1 MDRKLTPRHPRVY
14 VYLLLVLVTTV
25 AAAQLSTR
33 SSRSSTREDNPT
45 IETDKSI
52 YLPGETIVFHG
63 TNWTPGEA
71 VTIVI
76 RSDGEEPT
84 TIQATA
90 DRSGAFSI
98 TSIMPVDEVEGNK
111 FSRLEKGAQSSSS
124 ASGGAPQYV
133 ALATGSTSGASAEA
147 EFEGIDPT
155 PDGARLID
163 QETYWM
169 HRITYPTGNYNPE
182 WLRKAAADDSRVG
195 RGVPSGAKSKNGAN
209 TPSPLALNP
218 SGFTAL
224 GPKPERMTGCSGC
237 FDYTTT
243 AGRIN
248 AIVIDPT
255 TTTNGSIVAYAASVG
270 GGVWKTTNCCSSATT
285 WTVTTDDP
293 LISTLSIDT
302 LAIDPNNHNVVYAGT
317 GDLNFGSFSMGSQG
331 ILKTLNGGAT
341 WTVLGAN
348 VFGAGYTEPAGQFPQ
363 YDAVGKVRV
372 DPNNSNRVAAGTK
385 KGLYF
390 SYDGGV
396 NWTGPCTTN
405 GFATQRQD
413 TTGLELTNMGGG
425 VTRIIAAIG
434 TRGFATTVQ
443 YDLGNNGANGIYSAT
458 MPASGCPTLTSIA
471 GNGNGFVFGTAV
483 TGSPY
488 ATGANLNAGSGTAYG
503 GLNIG
508 NQVGRIDIG
517 VAPSDPNVIYA
528 QVQSIAAN
536 NNGGCGNTNGCQ
548 LGAFATTNGG
558 ATWSFMAGSAGGS
571 LRECAS
577 SGAGSSTTLGSG
589 DYPQNW
595 YDQGVVVDPNNAD
608 RVFFDTF
615 DVWLATRTGTQWYDV
630 TCGYSNVS
638 PKPVHV
644 DQHALAFVNGPSGM
658 LVLGNDGGAHGTT
671 NANVANN
678 GTARPTWF
686 NMDGGFNTIEFY
698 NGDISAN
705 FATDPAPKAGG
716 GAQDNMDSFVYFGA
730 PPTGPVQWQGNVG
743 GDGFFVRIDGKGGY
757 FYASNN
763 NGALHRCT
771 GNCANTGGVFGGDLR
786 NATMRSDT
794 QSFVEPFDL
803 FRGKPGALGNAEC
816 GARCNHII
824 VGSNRLW
831 ENIAADTG
839 TTWTARTVN
848 LTKNTLGNRSF
859 INNLHYS
866 PANQTLAIVATN
878 DGNVQAV
885 YGLGG
890 ASGVLGTAVNLTG
903 GNAVLPNRPI
913 LDAAFDPNSD
923 NTVAN
928 PMIGYAAVGGFNANT
943 PGTPGHVFRVV
954 CNVNCASSTWTDKSS
969 NLPDIPVDSI
979 IVNPNF
985 PQQVFAGTDIGLY
998 YTDDITAVTP
1008 VWQRFQAGLPN
1019 VMIWSMSI
1027 DRGNTTLSLWTRS
1040 RGAYVWPLTLGPLN
1054 PLPTN
1059 LSVDAATGSFGGTV
1073 NLSATLTSGGNPV
1086 AGKSIAF
1093 TLNGNSVG
1101 SANTDANGVATLTNA
1116 SLTGI
1121 NGGLYPTGVGASFAG
1136 DSVYAAAS
1144 ATNTL
1149 TVLQAPEITCPA
1161 SFSQD
1166 ADEGLCSTTI
1176 SFTGAHAATAIGY
1189 PVPTIT
1195 YSPDSGTFGVGT
1207 TTVTATATNSEGTD
1221 DCTFTVTVVDNQPP
1235 IVSTAT
1241 AGPNVLWPPEHQMIP
1256 ITVNYTATDN
1266 CSVGCV
1272 LTVTSNEPINGLGDG
1287 DTAPDWQIIDAH
1299 HVMLRSERSGKLS
1312 GRTYTITVTCTDPAG
1327 HTVVRTTTV
1336 AVPKSQTKTGIPDW
1350 MNPLGPPSTMAPTG
1364 SAGSTTGTSANG
1376 SVLYVP
1382 YLNVTRPQTG
1392 ASTQNGAS
1400 SQRVKSPIRKKKRA
1414 RSVSAR

>member
-1 MDRKLTPRHPRVY
+1 MDRKLNPGHPRVY
-14 VYLLLVLVTTV
+14 VYFVMILVAVV
-25 AAAQLSTR
+25 AAAQFSTR
-33 SSRSSTREDNPT
+33 ISRSSSRSGDPT
-45 IETDKSI
+45 IGTDKST
-52 YLPGETIVFHG
+52 YLPGETIVFSG
-63 TNWTPGEA
+63 ANWAPGEA
-71 VTIVI
+71 ITIVI
-76 RSDGEEPT
+76 SSDGQET
-84 TIQATA
+84 ATIQTTA
-90 DRSGAFSI
+90 DSKGAFSV
-98 TSIMPVDEVEGNK
+98 SGVMPNNEVEGNK
-111 FSRLEKGAQSSSS
+111 FSRPEKRKANSS
-124 ASGGAPQYV
+124 ATGGGIASYLV
-133 ALATGSTSGASAEA
+133 VGTGSTSGGSAET
-147 EFEGIDPT
+147 EFSGTDPLT
-155 PDGARLID
+155 DGERLID
-163 QETYWM
+163 QESYWM
-169 HRITYPTGNYNPE
+169 HRLTYPTGNFSPD
-182 WLRKAAADDSRVG
+182 WLRKAAADDSKVV
-195 RGVPSGAKSKNGAN
+195 RGVPGGVKNKNGAN
-209 TPSPLALNP
+209 QPSPLALNP
-218 SGFTAL
+218 NAFTAL
-224 GPKPERMTGCSGC
+224 GPKPEKMTGCSGC

-270 GGVWKTTNCCSSATT
+270 GGVWKTTNCCSAGTT
-285 WTVTTDDP
+285 WAVTTDDP

-331 ILKTLNGGAT
+331 ILKTMNGGAT

-348 VFGAGYTEPAGQFPQ
+348 VFGAGYSEPAGQFPQ

-372 DPNNSNRVAAGTK
+372 DPNDSNKVVAGTK
-385 KGLYF
+385 KGLF
-390 SYDGGV
+390 LSYDGGV

-405 GFATQRQD
+405 AFSTQRQD

-458 MPASGCPTLTSIA
+458 MPASGCPNFTSIA
-471 GNGNGFVFGTAV
+471 GNANGFIYGAA
-483 TGSPY
+483 
-488 ATGANLNAGSGTAYG
+488 ATYPANANMNAGSGAAYV
-503 GLNIG
+503 NSTTG
-508 NQVGRIDIG
+508 NQLGRVDIA
-517 VAPSDPNVIYA
+517 VAPSNPNVVYA
-528 QVQSIAAN
+528 QVQSITPNSNSGGAS
-536 NNGGCGNTNGCQ
+536 GGCAGANGCQ
-548 LGAFATTNGG
+548 LGAWVSTNGG
-558 ATWSFMAGSAGGS
+558 TSWTFMTGTAGNSMLA
-571 LRECAS
+571 CAS
-577 SGAGSSTTLGSG
+577 SGAGSSGAG

-595 YDQGVVVDPNNAD
+595 YDQGIAVDPNNAD
-608 RVFFDTF
+608 RVFFDTYE
-615 DVWLATRTGTQWYDV
+615 VWLATRTGSAWYDV
-630 TCGYSNVS
+630 TCGYAGPS
-638 PKPVHV
+638 PHPVHV
-644 DQHALAFVNGPSGM
+644 DQHALAFVPGRSDI
-658 LVLGNDGGAHGTT
+658 LLAGNDGGVHGTI
-671 NANVANN
+671 NANAAVLN
-678 GTARPTWF
+678 TTRPTWF
-686 NMDGGFNTIEFY
+686 NMDTGFNTIEFY

-705 FATDPAPKAGG
+705 FATDAAPKAGG

-730 PPTGPVQWQGNVG
+730 TPTGPVQWQGNVG
-743 GDGFFVRIDGKGGY
+743 GDGFFVRIDGKGGF

-771 GNCANTGGVFGGDLR
+771 ANCANTGAVFGGDLR

-803 FRGKPGALGNAEC
+803 FRGKSGGSGNAEC

-824 VGSNRLW
+824 VGSNRVW

-839 TTWTARTVN
+839 TTWTARTAN
-848 LTKNTLGNRSF
+848 LTKGSLGNRSF

-878 DGNVQAV
+878 DGNVQAL

-903 GNAVLPNRPI
+903 GNTVLPNRPI
-913 LDAAFDPNSD
+913 LDAALDPLSD

-928 PMIGYAAVGGFNANT
+928 PIIGYAAVGGFNANT

-954 CNVNCASSTWTDKSS
+954 CNVNCASSTWIDKSS

-985 PQQVFAGTDIGLY
+985 PQQVFAGTDFGLY

-1008 VWQRFQAGLPN
+1008 VWQRFTAGIPN

-1040 RGAYVWPLTLGPLN
+1040 RGAYAWPLTLGPLN

-1059 LSVDAATGSFGGTV
+1059 LCVDAATGSFGGTV
-1073 NLSATLTSGGNPV
+1073 NLSATLSSGGNPV
-1086 AGKSIAF
+1086 TGKTVSF

-1101 SANTDANGVATLTNA
+1101 AGVTDSNGVATLSNA
-1116 SLTGI
+1116 SLAGI

-1136 DSVYAAAS
+1136 DNVYAAAS

-1161 SFSQD
+1161 SFSAD
-1166 ADEGLCSTTI
+1166 ADDGLCSTTI

-1195 YSPDSGTFGVGT
+1195 YSPDSGSFAVGT

-1221 DCTFTVTVVDNQPP
+1221 SCTFTVTVVDTQPP
-1235 IVSTAT
+1235 IVSSAT
-1241 AGPNVLWPPEHQMIP
+1241 ASPNVLWPPEHQMVAV
-1256 ITVNYTATDN
+1256 TVNYTATDN
-1266 CSVGCV
+1266 CSVGCT

-1287 DTAPDWQIIDAH
+1287 DTAPDWQIVDAH
-1299 HVMLRSERSGKLS
+1299 HVMLRSERSGKGS
-1312 GRTYTITVTCTDPAG
+1312 GRVYTITVTCTDPAG
-1327 HTVVRTTTV
+1327 HSVVRTTTV
-1336 AVPKSQTKTGIPDW
+1336 VVPKSQSKIGAPVDST
-1350 MNPLGPPSTMAPTG
+1350 NPLGTT
-1364 SAGSTTGTSANG
+1364 SAGTGNSSTGKGG
-1376 SVLYVP
+1376 SVVYIP
-1382 YLNVTRPQTG
+1382 YLNVQTG
-1392 ASTQNGAS
+1392 RT
-1400 SQRVKSPIRKKKRA
+1400 SPTRKKKRV
-1414 RSVSAR
+1414 RTVSTRETQK